1 MEFIMQEWQVI
12 FVGFAATVLVQVIR
26 FVAAKFQKQVNKV
39 AIQWLVFALSL
50 GLGLWWGSFEFP
62 AWPGFGGPES
72 LELIAG
78 FVGEIV
84 ALIGQLLGVAY
95 VVYNVLLK
103 KVFDAI
109 EPLRL

>member
-1 MEFIMQEWQVI
+1 MLVLQEWQI
-12 FVGFAATVLVQVIR
+12 VLVGLVASIIVQLIR
-26 FVAAKFQKQVNKV
+26 FIADKTGKQIGDI
-39 AIQWLVFALSL
+39 AIQWLVFGVSI
-50 GLGLWWGSFEFP
+50 GLGVWWGSFDFP
-62 AWPGFGGPES
+62 AFPAFGGPES
-72 LELIAG
+72 LAAIAD
-78 FVGEIV
+78 FIAAVV